1 MNPKVSVVMG
11 VHNGA
16 SSLER
21 TVRSILSQECGLL
34 EFLVVDDGS
43 TDGTPG
49 ILSELAHGDQRLR
62 VLTQENSGLT
72 RALMRG
78 CAESRGR
85 YIARQDAGDVSM
97 PGRLAALADVLD
109 ADEHVGFACG
119 STEFFGPGGEPL
131 SVAGSAGADGR
142 FGALERIAPGGP
154 GPSHHGATMIRR
166 SAYETSGGYRAAF
179 AMAQD
184 WDLWFRLIESSRFY
198 AVDAIH
204 YRAEVNPLGI
214 SMAGLKTQRTLGKLA
229 EKAHQLRKLGLSDA
243 GCCAEAEAI
252 GRSRSAGRK
261 SSAAGNYFL
270 GSLLLGQKNPG
281 CRKYLLEAAFERPQH
296 LKTWLLLLKSF
307 TLPGT

>member
-1 MNPKVSVVMG
+1 MNPDVSVVMG

-21 TVRSILSQECGLL
+21 TVRSILSQDCGAL

-43 TDGTPG
+43 TDGTPE
-49 ILSELAHGDQRLR
+49 LLAELAQEDKRLR
-62 VLTQENSGLT
+62 IVTQENGGLT

-78 CAESRGR
+78 CAESRGQ

-97 PGRLAALADVLD
+97 PGRLAALVEVLD
-109 ADEHVGFACG
+109 ADERVGFACG

-131 SVAGSAGADGR
+131 YVAGSAGAEGR
-142 FGALERIAPGGP
+142 FGALERIALGGP

-166 SAYETSGGYRAAF
+166 SAYEASGGYRAAF

-204 YRAEVNPLGI
+204 YRAEVNPMGI
-214 SMAGLKTQRTLGKLA
+214 SMAGLANQRTLGKLA
-229 EKAHQLRKLGLSDA
+229 GKAHELRALGLSDA
-243 GCCAEAEAI
+243 ECCAEAEAI
-252 GRSRSAGRK
+252 GRGRSGGSK
-261 SSAAGNYFL
+261 SAAGNYFL

-307 TLPGT
+307 TLPKK